1 MNKNKVVV
9 AMSGGVDS
17 SVCAYLLKKQGYE
30 VIGMTMQIWQDA
42 PEETRLKEGGCCSIG
57 AVYDA
62 RRVADKIGI
71 PYYVIN
77 LKDFFNEKVIKNFI
91 NEYVEGRTPN
101 PCIVCNR
108 HLKFDALLKK
118 ALEIDAFYLAT
129 GHYSK
134 IEYDTSTGRYI
145 LKKSVDPTK
154 DQSYAL
160 YNLTQFQLEHTL
172 LPLGYYTKQEIRK
185 IAEEAGLSVAQKP
198 DSQEICFVDTNYK
211 DFLKQKVP
219 EKIIP
224 GPFMDKNGNILGEH
238 NGIPFYTIGQR
249 RGLGI
254 STGKPLYV
262 VDIDVERNAVI
273 LGGEEDLFVK
283 EFVAHRT
290 NWIAIDELKAV
301 KQVNAKIRY
310 NFKEKPAKI
319 IPAEQDQVKVIFDEP
334 QKAVTPGQA
343 VVFYENDT
351 VIGGGIIKKRTD
363 LN

>member
-1 MNKNKVVV
+1 VNKNKVVV

-42 PEETRLKEGGCCSIG
+42 PEETRLAEGGCCSIG

-62 RRVADKIGI
+62 RRVAGKIGI

-77 LKDFFNEKVIKNFI
+77 LKDIFNEKVIKNFI

-108 HLKFDALLKK
+108 HLKFDVLLKK
-118 ALEIDAFYLAT
+118 AMEIDAFYLAT
-129 GHYSK
+129 GHYGK
-134 IEYDTSTGRYI
+134 IEQALTGRYI
-145 LKKSVDPTK
+145 LKKSADPAK

-172 LPLGYYTKQEIRK
+172 LPLGFYTKRQIRE
-185 IAEEAGLSVAQKP
+185 IAEEIGLSVAKKP

-211 DFLKQKVP
+211 DFLKQRVP

-224 GPFMDKNGNILGEH
+224 GPFMDRKGNILGKH
-238 NGIPFYTIGQR
+238 KGIPFYTIGQR

-254 STGKPLYV
+254 SSGKPLYV
-262 VDIDVERNAVI
+262 VGMDARRNAVI
-273 LGGEEDLFVK
+273 LGPEQELFVK
-283 EFVAHRT
+283 EFEACHM
-290 NWIAIDELKAV
+290 NWIAIDGLKET

-310 NFKEKPAKI
+310 NFNERSAKI
-319 IPAEQDQVKVIFDEP
+319 QPDGPDRVKVIFDEP

-343 VVFYENDT
+343 VVFYEND
-351 VIGGGIIKKRTD
+351 VVVGGGIIKKRTD